1 MATAANPA
9 QRTAIAA
16 GLAPFY
22 RRYELPWSPS
32 EEMER
37 RFRVILRNLIIA
49 FAIAAVVIAL
59 LPRRE
64 RVVNTESLPE
74 RVVQLV
80 MEPPPPP
87 PPPPPPKPEV
97 QKEVEKVP
105 TPKPVT
111 PPVDARVKASKSG
124 LLASMDD
131 LAALRDIN
139 LDKLAKNQP
148 KTTDPGDV
156 SEVTRSLIT
165 SKAGGTSGGISA
177 PTSSGLNAGS
187 GSLNGFRVGQVK
199 DPTLASGSQG
209 NGATRGGGS
218 GKASRSADEI
228 ALVFTR
234 NKGAIDSM
242 YARALRDN
250 PALQGKVVIELTIAP
265 SGDITAVRIVS
276 SDLNDPEFESKL
288 LARIRLFKFEAKD
301 VAALTATKPID
312 FFPAG

>member
-9 QRTAIAA
+9 QRVATP
-16 GLAPFY
+16 GLVPYF
-22 RRYELPWSPS
+22 RRYDLPWSPS

-37 RFRVILRNLIIA
+37 RFKLILRNLVIA
-49 FAIAAVVIAL
+49 FAIIAVIIPF

-87 PPPPPPKPEV
+87 PPPPPPKPE
-97 QKEVEKVP
+97 KPLEKAPV
-105 TPKPVT
+105 TPKPVA
-111 PPVDARVKASKSG
+111 PPVDARVKAAKSG
-124 LLASMDD
+124 LLASVDD

-165 SKAGGTSGGISA
+165 SKVGGTSGGISA
-177 PTSSGLNAGS
+177 PTSSGLAAGS
-187 GSLNGFRVGQVK
+187 GSLNGIRTAQVK
-199 DPTLASGSQG
+199 DPTLATGSQG
-209 NGATRGGGS
+209 TTRAGGS

-234 NKGAIDSM
+234 NKGAIDAM

-265 SGDITAVRIVS
+265 SGDITAARVVS

-288 LARIRLFKFEAKD
+288 LARIRLFKFDAKD

>member
-1 MATAANPA
+1 MTAANPA
-9 QRTAIAA
+9 QRTPTT
-16 GLAPFY
+16 LAPYY

-37 RFRVILRNLIIA
+37 RFRKILRNLAIV
-49 FAIAAVVIAL
+49 FAIFAVL
-59 LPRRE
+59 MPFLPRHQV
-64 RVVNTESLPE
+64 VVNTDSLPE

-87 PPPPPPKPEV
+87 PPPPPPKPE
-97 QKEVEKVP
+97 KPLEKAPVV
-105 TPKPVT
+105 PKPVD
-111 PPVDARVKASKSG
+111 PRVKAAKT
-124 LLASMDD
+124 AQVFDQ
-131 LAALRDIN
+131 LAALRDVD
-139 LDKLAKNQP
+139 LDKFQKDQQ

-156 SEVTRSLIT
+156 SVVSRNIIS
-165 SKAGGTSGGISA
+165 SKVGGTSGGINA
-177 PTSSGLNAGS
+177 PTSSGLAAGS
-187 GSLNGFRVGQVK
+187 GSLRGIYTTQVK
-199 DPTLASGSQG
+199 DPNMGASGQ
-209 NGATRGGGS
+209 GATRAGGS

-234 NKGAIDSM
+234 NKGAIDAM

-250 PALQGKVVIELTIAP
+250 PALQGKVVLELTISP
-265 SGDITAVRIVS
+265 SGDITAARIVS
-276 SDLNDPEFESKL
+276 SDLGDKEFESKL